1 VSACLHFED
10 LPVGYAR
17 ELGSF
22 ALTQDEMIEFAER
35 WDPAPF
41 HVDPELATASFFG
54 GIVASGLHTVSA
66 IYRLLYDGLMS
77 EIALTAGRGVEF
89 RATDMSEVRGVADAA
104 GEIDV
109 LVNLAGV
116 AMGPTA
122 DTDEAAFDGLF
133 QINVKAP
140 FFLVAALAPKDRC
153 PRRRI
158 DHRDVQR
165 SQAIV
170 VMYEPTSFAVC

>member
-1 VSACLHFED
+1 MSAALHFED

-17 ELGSF
+17 ELGWF

-41 HVDPELATASFFG
+41 HVDPQLAASSFFA

-89 RATDMSEVRGVADAA
+89 RATAPVRPDERMTVRASVTMAHDAPRRPDQGVVRITAEA
-104 GEIDV
+104 I
-109 LVNLAGV
+109 NPAGV
-116 AMGPTA
+116 TAMVATFEP
-122 DTDEAAFDGLF
+122 
-133 QINVKAP
+133 
-140 FFLVAALAPKDRC
+140 LV
-153 PRRRI
+153 RRRTPVEPS
-158 DHRDVQR
+158 DV
-165 SQAIV
+165 AT
-170 VMYEPTSFAVC
+170 PAANPD